1 MTQGDRPLPAWFE
14 DAKLGIFIHWVF
26 RKRFLAGLVDSS
38 ITPSVGRALCA
49 ALLALAGGGA
59 GCQGEPERPYPGHME
74 VLRDYE
80 RWTPEDLAWL
90 ERVAAASADPEKVFV
105 VALAAYMSDPGEHWQ
120 RFVDTFPEERAMG
133 FLFEQIEQSRLT
145 PSYLYTF
152 VELGRLAMQGDPG
165 TIGRLL
171 ATTAHAE
178 DEVAVALCD
187 AVLQS
192 FDFHTQSTLRRLGE
206 LPRPQRERVYRC
218 FEWAP
223 PHTQPIRRER
233 LRQAGGAAPL
243 VESELRKRL
252 ADEGDR
258 ES

>member
-1 MTQGDRPLPAWFE
+1 MANLSAP
-14 DAKLGIFIHWVF
+14 
-26 RKRFLAGLVDSS
+26 AGLRRLRRV
-38 ITPSVGRALCA
+38 VRARCCA
-49 ALLALAGGGA
+49 GLLALALAGGA
-59 GCQGEPERPYPGHME
+59 GCRGEPERPYPGHME

-90 ERVAAASADPEKVFV
+90 ERVAAASADPEQVFV
-105 VALAAYMSDPGEHWQ
+105 AALAAYMSDPGEHWR
-120 RFVDTFPEERAMG
+120 RFVDTFPEERAMS
-133 FLFEQIEQSRLT
+133 FLFEQIERSRLT

-178 DEVAVALCD
+178 NEVAVALCD

-192 FDFHTQSTLRRLGE
+192 FGFHTQTTLRKLDE

-218 FEWAP
+218 FDWAP
-223 PHTQPIRRER
+223 AHTQPILRER
-233 LRQAGGAAPL
+233 LQHAAGIAPL
-243 VESELRKRL
+243 VESELRERL
-252 ADEGDR
+252 ADDDDR